1 LTFSAVAGETLSKG
15 EAVYISG
22 ASGSDPLV
30 SLADNTITVKSR
42 VVGLVTTDVTVG
54 GKCQVRRSGILTS
67 VDTRTTNPAVNPLAE
82 TWTAGDL
89 LFATTGGGMTNTR
102 PTSGR
107 SVKAAYTLLGS
118 NANDVLLAYP
128 MENPVWVTAASG
140 EDVVIRLGD
149 TVGATKLSIRD
160 YTNNEIVSIDSSGV
174 IDIGGLAGNKV
185 YYVADSSGG
194 ATTRKLT
201 FFNGILVADS

>member
-1 LTFSAVAGETLSKG
+1 
-15 EAVYISG
+15 
-22 ASGSDPLV
+22 
-30 SLADNTITVKSR
+30 
-42 VVGLVTTDVTVG
+42 
-54 GKCQVRRSGILTS
+54 
-67 VDTRTTNPAVNPLAE
+67 LAE
-82 TWTAGDL
+82 TWVAGDL
-89 LFATTGGGMTNTR
+89 LFATTGGGMTKNR